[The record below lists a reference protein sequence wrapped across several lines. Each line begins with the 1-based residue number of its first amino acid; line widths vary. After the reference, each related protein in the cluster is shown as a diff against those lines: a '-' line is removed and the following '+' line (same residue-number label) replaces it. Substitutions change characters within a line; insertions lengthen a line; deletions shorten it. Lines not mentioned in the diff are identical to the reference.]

1 MNESFTPP
9 QPLSRSEQITAI
21 SHYYRA
27 EVQRSL
33 AWRERLDRTTN
44 WAGATSTA
52 FLGFGFAHPE
62 IHHSIFIFGFAIL
75 HILLFIEARRF
86 RFYDAYEYRVRL
98 LNQHYIYGIL
108 AHGTLPTDFDSNDET
123 YWRSE
128 LASDLRYPQY
138 KMGLRAAMSRR
149 LRANYIYL
157 FALLVLA
164 WLVKIW
170 IHPVVAKSWS
180 AYVDQASIGVL
191 PGGVTLALLG
201 LFFAH
206 LLFLSRLGRNPSG
219 GRELLHTK

>member
-1 MNESFTPP
+1 MTDDIPSP

-44 WAGATSTA
+44 WAGVTSTA

-98 LNQHYIYGIL
+98 LNQHFIYDIL
-108 AHGTLPTDFDSNDET
+108 AHGTLPTDFDAADES
-123 YWRSE
+123 YWRAE

-138 KMGLRAAMSRR
+138 KMSLRAALARR

-157 FALLVLA
+157 FTLLVLA

-170 IHPVVAKSWS
+170 IHPVVATSWS
-180 AYVDQASIGVL
+180 AFVRQGAIGML
-191 PGGVTLALLG
+191 PGGFTFGLMG
-201 LFFAH
+201 LFFAY
-206 LLFLSRLGRNPSG
+206 LWLLSRLGRKPSG
-219 GRELLHTK
+219 GRDLLHSK

>member
-1 MNESFTPP
+1 MTEIPSP

-44 WAGATSTA
+44 WAGVTSTA

-98 LNQHYIYGIL
+98 LNQHFIYDIL
-108 AHGTLPTDFDSNDET
+108 AHGTLPTDFDAADES
-123 YWRSE
+123 YWRAE

-138 KMGLRAAMSRR
+138 KMSLRAALARR
-149 LRANYIYL
+149 LRSNYIYL
-157 FALLVLA
+157 FTLLVLA

-170 IHPVVAKSWS
+170 IHPVVATSWS
-180 AYVDQASIGVL
+180 GFVRQGAIGML
-191 PGGVTLALLG
+191 PGSFTFGLMG
-201 LFFAH
+201 LFFAY
-206 LLFLSRLGRNPSG
+206 LWLLSRLGRKPSG
-219 GRELLHTK
+219 GRDLLHTK